1 MTAAF
6 APVEEIVSN
15 ESPMKSLFSLFNSQL
30 IRPERQE
37 MRDNVSHLR
46 KSSSLVAA
54 SYSVQLSPF
63 SSASSNQARYRTR
76 AAPSRI

>member
-30 IRPERQE
+30 IRLERQE

-46 KSSSLVAA
+46 KPSSLVAA

-63 SSASSNQARYRTR
+63 SSVSSNQARYRTR